1 MGKSLDSLGAE
12 VGGRVRDDGKD
23 ARPLSVSPERSA
35 AEAGLRYVEDGE
47 PGYRRK
53 RWGRG
58 FTYLTPQGEH
68 VQDPELLRRF
78 RALVIPPAWRDVWIS
93 RDSRGHIQV
102 TGRDDRG
109 RKVYIYHPDWEPIR
123 TATKFNRMA
132 SFGEAL
138 PGLRT
143 RVDRDLR
150 GRKLSR
156 TKVLAVVVALLD
168 ETCIRI
174 GNPAYARH
182 NQSYGLTTFTVEH
195 VDLSPTTLR
204 FEFTGKSGKE
214 HSVEVRDRRLVRMV
228 QRIQELPGQQLFQY
242 VPETGECCESIDAS
256 DVNEYLRESTGLAI
270 SAKDFRTWGGTVV
283 AASTLADRGPAESE
297 SEAEQAIRQAVDA
310 VAEVLGNT
318 RAICRDYYI
327 HPAVP
332 AAYEDGSLFLAM
344 NVARETHDPDD
355 PVGLGLAELTVL
367 RLVQASRA

>member
-1 MGKSLDSLGAE
+1 VKED
-12 VGGRVRDDGKD
+12 VTNI
-23 ARPLSVSPERSA
+23 RPLSVDPERSA

-58 FTYLTPQGEH
+58 FTYLAPEGEH
-68 VQDPELLRRF
+68 IHDPELLRRF
-78 RALVIPPAWRDVWIS
+78 KALAIPPAWRDVWIS
-93 RDSRGHIQV
+93 PDPRGHIQV

-123 TATKFNRMA
+123 TATKFSRMA

-138 PGLRT
+138 PGLRA
-143 RVDRDLR
+143 RVDKDLR
-150 GRKLSR
+150 LRKLSR
-156 TKVLAVVVALLD
+156 TKVIAVVVALLD

-214 HSVEVRDRRLVRMV
+214 HTVEVRDRRLVRMV

-242 VPETGECCESIDAS
+242 VPETGDCCESVDAG
-256 DVNEYLRESTGLAI
+256 DVNDYLREATGLAI

-297 SEAEQAIRQAVDA
+297 SEIEQAIRQAVDA
-310 VAEVLGNT
+310 VAEALGNT

-332 AAYEDGSLFLAM
+332 AAFRDGSLQEAM
-344 NVARETHDPDD
+344 KQIQGQRGSGDPYRLDT
-355 PVGLGLAELTVL
+355 AELAVL
-367 RLVQASRA
+367 YLVRQWSSRQA